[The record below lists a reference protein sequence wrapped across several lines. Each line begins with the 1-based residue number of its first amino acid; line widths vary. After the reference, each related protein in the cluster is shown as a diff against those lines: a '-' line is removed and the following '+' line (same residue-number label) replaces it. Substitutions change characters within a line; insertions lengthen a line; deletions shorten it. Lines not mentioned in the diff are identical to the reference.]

1 MKNKRLLTLSVF
13 ACALGTAAGTASAQ
27 DQITEVSRTPI
38 ANATQIT
45 FGYMCDDRFVI
56 RNDDTKAVELEYGLE
71 KGNSHTKLTL
81 NGRET
86 VELASKS
93 RASMELWMDGKL
105 VAKAR
110 KENRSCKDVQGN
122 SAVKVT
128 PLEVSSNDDGRA
140 RYPYDYPYGFG
151 SPFYD
156 SWGFGFYNSFGIRPY
171 YASRV
176 IAYPVIIGNRGGGR
190 RH

>member
-13 ACALGTAAGTASAQ
+13 ACALGTAGTASAQ
-27 DQITEVSRTPI
+27 DQITEVARTPI

-71 KGNSHTKLTL
+71 KGNAHTRLTL

-93 RASMELWMDGKL
+93 KAAMELWMDGKM

-122 SAVKVT
+122 GAVRVT
-128 PLEVSSNDDGRA
+128 PLEVSSNDDA
-140 RYPYDYPYGFG
+140 RSRNAYGFG
-151 SPFYD
+151 FGYGFSSPFYD
-156 SWGFGFYNSFGIRPY
+156 PWGYGYYNSFGIRPY
-171 YASRV
+171 YSRV
-176 IAYPVIIGNRGGGR
+176 IAYPVIINRGGGR
-190 RH
+190 GRR